1 MLGDIERVLERP
13 GALLEGPRLTADGVV
28 LYSDVTGGGVYHNGD
43 VVVPKRR
50 GVGGLV
56 PHRVGGVVVTG
67 RTVQHGERVLLAR
80 DDLTGFNDLTTT
92 ADGELLVG
100 ALRFH
105 PFKGEE
111 PVPGALLHVRAPG
124 DAVVLDEAV
133 LWPNGI
139 GLSPAGDRLYMSD
152 YARAH
157 VVTMGI
163 DGGGRAVFAESP
175 RGSADGLAV
184 DVEGGVWVAL
194 GDAGAVAR
202 FDPAGDLDAVVDV
215 PADFVSSI
223 SFRSTDVLITTVGAL
238 FRARSEIAGVPVA
251 DAAI

>member
-1 MLGDIERVLERP
+1 VLGDIERMLERP
-13 GALLEGPRLTADGVV
+13 GALLEGPRLIADGAV
-28 LYSDVTGGGVYHNGD
+28 LYSDVTGGGVYRGGD

-56 PHRVGGVVVTG
+56 PHRDGGVVVTG

-92 ADGELLVG
+92 PDGELLVG

-124 DAVVLDEAV
+124 DAAVLDEAV

-139 GLSPAGDRLYMSD
+139 GLSPAGDRVYMSD

-202 FDPAGDLDAVVDV
+202 FDAEGDLDTVVDI
-215 PADFVSSI
+215 PAGFVSSI
-223 SFRSTDVLITTVGAL
+223 SFRGTDVLITAVGAL
-238 FRARSEIAGVPVA
+238 FRARSDVAGEPVA
-251 DAAI
+251 DASI

>member
-1 MLGDIERVLERP
+1 VLGDIERVLERP
-13 GALLEGPRLTADGVV
+13 GALLEGPRLTADGAL
-28 LYSDVTGGGVYHNGD
+28 LYSDVTGGGVYRDGD
-43 VVVPKRR
+43 VVVPMRR

-56 PHRVGGVVVTG
+56 PHREGGVVVTG
-67 RTVQHGERVLLAR
+67 RTVQHGERVLLAS

-92 ADGELLVG
+92 PEGELLVG

-111 PVPGALLHVRAPG
+111 PVPSALLHLRAPG
-124 DAVVLDEAV
+124 VLDDAV

-139 GLSPAGDRLYMSD
+139 GLSPGGDRLYMCD

-202 FDPAGDLDAVVDV
+202 FDSDGDLAAVVDI

-223 SFRSTDVLITTVGAL
+223 SFRGTDVLITAVGAL
-238 FRARSEIAGVPVA
+238 FRARSEVAGVPVA
-251 DAAI
+251 DARI

>member
-13 GALLEGPRLTADGVV
+13 GALLEGPRLTADGAV
-28 LYSDVTGGGVYHNGD
+28 LYSDVTGGGVYRNGD
-43 VVVPKRR
+43 AVVPKRR

-56 PHRVGGVVVTG
+56 PHRDGGVVVTG
-67 RTVQHGERVLLAR
+67 RTVQHDERVLLSR
-80 DDLTGFNDLTTT
+80 DDLTGFNDVITTP
-92 ADGELLVG
+92 AGELLVG
-100 ALRFH
+100 ALCFH

-124 DAVVLDEAV
+124 DAIVLDAAV

-157 VVTMGI
+157 VLTMGI
-163 DGGGRAVFAESP
+163 DGGGRAVFVESP

-202 FDPAGDLDAVVDV
+202 FDPAGDLDAVVDI

-223 SFRSTDVLITTVGAL
+223 SFRGTDVLITTVGAL
-238 FRARSEIAGVPVA
+238 FRARSEIAGVPVP